1 MTTISLVR
9 HGITDWNVLGKAQ
22 GITDIP
28 LNEEGKKQALQ
39 LGERLALVEPW
50 DVIISSDLSR
60 ASETARIIGEKIN
73 VPVDHYDQRL
83 REKDFGKIQGTTEA
97 ERLATWGENWRELD
111 LGAEP
116 MEAVAKRGI
125 ACLNDLAVKHQDK
138 RVLIVS
144 HGALIG
150 STLEGLFPGKF
161 TETKMGNTS
170 VTILKNI
177 HEEWNCSLYNC
188 TTHLNQHMELKA

>member
-1 MTTISLVR
+1 MITIGLVR
-9 HGITDWNVLGKAQ
+9 HGITDWNVRGKAQ

-39 LGERLALVEPW
+39 LGERLVLEEQW
-50 DVIISSDLSR
+50 DVIVSSDLSR
-60 ASETARIIGEKIN
+60 ASETARIIGEKLN

-83 REKDFGKIQGTTEA
+83 REKDFGIIQGTTEE
-97 ERLATWGENWRELD
+97 ERLVTWGENWRELD

-116 MEAVAKRGI
+116 MEAVAARGI
-125 ACLNDLAVKHQDK
+125 ACLNDLAGTYQNK
-138 RVLIVS
+138 RILVVS

-161 TETKMGNTS
+161 KETKMGNTS
-170 VTILKNI
+170 LTILDKI
-177 HEEWNCSLYNC
+177 QGEWNCSLYNC
-188 TTHLNQHMELKA
+188 TTHLNQQKEVKA